1 MRHQTPADL
10 FREVTFQFTHPGK
23 GATTPRRCER
33 PQRRVSIHAPWEG
46 CDLRGSSSASLSV
59 TFQFTHPGKGATCS
73 RPLGT
78 HARGGFNSRTLGRV
92 RQSYRR
98 QPPDGHA
105 VSIHAP
111 WEGCDQVA
119 PNPLSSYQ
127 AVSIHAPWEG
137 CDLGVACADGG
148 IECFNSRTLGRV
160 RLFVTGQINGWSKFQ
175 FTHPGKGATGYVRSS
190 RSVAKVSIH
199 APWEG
204 CDQAARRC
212 QSVRCVSIHAPWEGC
227 DLHHA

>member
-119 PNPLSSYQ
+119 PNPCLPIRQ
-127 AVSIHAPWEG
+127 
-137 CDLGVACADGG
+137 
-148 IECFNSRTLGRV
+148 
-160 RLFVTGQINGWSKFQ
+160 FQ
-175 FTHPGKGATGYVRSS
+175 FTHPGKGATRLPGDVNQSDAFQFTHPGKGATYTTHKSGIICGFQFTHPGKG
-190 RSVAKVSIH
+190 ATH
-199 APWEG
+199 A
-204 CDQAARRC
+204 
-212 QSVRCVSIHAPWEGC
+212 
-227 DLHHA
+227 